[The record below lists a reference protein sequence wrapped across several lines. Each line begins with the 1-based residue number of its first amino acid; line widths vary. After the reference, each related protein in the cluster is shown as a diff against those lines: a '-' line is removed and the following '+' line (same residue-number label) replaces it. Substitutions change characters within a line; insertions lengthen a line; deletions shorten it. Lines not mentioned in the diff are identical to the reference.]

1 MAGISVGGVRW
12 VAKVRMAAIGC
23 GGIAGAHQR
32 GWKEIYAKEPDLV
45 EIVATCDTYRPAA
58 ERYADQVAEYQGKRP
73 EVYDNVVELLRS
85 GRIQAADVCTP
96 HYLHH
101 RVALDCIAADVAV
114 QVEKPSG
121 LTVKATKRM
130 IEAAAARNV
139 LLATAENVR
148 RGPSQRT
155 AWWVLNESGRLGR
168 PQGFFMQTVQYRAPA
183 APSDAPNWHWRAE
196 RTLSGGGWVVD
207 SGAHYMDTV
216 RYLYGNVH
224 SVYGRVEGLQAH
236 PMVRQGLRAFDEQE
250 DYFTATLSFESGVIG
265 QWSRT
270 SVFPG
275 HDWAQCAIYGTRGAI
290 VDPSGD
296 IFHGPHGNAEVRV
309 PGEAPTTLEQLLPA
323 FLATLSAERRQRL
336 FPHDFSDGFTLECYD
351 FAQAV
356 ATGRAP
362 EVSAE
367 VGLQAKAVAFAI
379 YESAATG
386 QAVRVADVL
395 SGKIEVYQRWLNE
408 KWGI

>member
-1 MAGISVGGVRW
+1 M
-12 VAKVRMAAIGC
+12 AKVRLAVIGC
-23 GGIAGAHQR
+23 GGIAGAHLR
-32 GWKEIYAKEPDLV
+32 GWKAIHEQEPDLV
-45 EIVATCDTYRPAA
+45 EIVATCDAHRPSA
-58 ERYADQVAEYQGKRP
+58 ERFADQVAEYQGSRP
-73 EVYDNVVELLRS
+73 EVHSSVGEMLRA
-85 GRIQAADVCTP
+85 GRAQAADVCTP

-101 RVALDCIAADVAV
+101 RVALECIAAGVAV

-130 IEAAAARNV
+130 IEAAARADV

-155 AWWVLNESGRLGR
+155 AWWLLHESDLLGPAR
-168 PQGFFMQTVQYRAPA
+168 GFFMQQVRYESPADPLQAPA
-183 APSDAPNWHWRAE
+183 WHWRAD
-196 RTLSGGGWVVD
+196 RTLSAGGWVVD
-207 SGAHYMDTV
+207 SGAHYMDTI
-216 RYLYGNVH
+216 RYLYGDVH
-224 SVYGRVEGLQAH
+224 SVYGRVEQLRPH
-236 PMVRQGLRAFDEQE
+236 PMRKQGLRAFDEQE
-250 DYFTATLSFESGVIG
+250 DYFTATLNFESGVIG

-275 HDWAQCAIYGTRGAI
+275 HDWAQCAIYAEKGAI

-296 IFHGPHGNAEVRV
+296 IFHGPHGRAEVRV
-309 PGEAPTTLEQLLPA
+309 PGEQPRTLQDLFPA
-323 FLATLSAERRQRL
+323 FLETLDAERRQRL
-336 FPHDFSDGFTLECYD
+336 FPHGFSDGFTLECYD

-356 ATGRAP
+356 ATGREV

-367 VGLQAKAVAFAI
+367 VGLRAKAIAFAI

-386 QAVRVADVL
+386 QAVKVDDVL
-395 SGKIEVYQRWLNE
+395 AGRIEVYQRWLNE

>member
-1 MAGISVGGVRW
+1 M
-12 VAKVRMAAIGC
+12 AKVQVAVVGC

-32 GWKEIYAKEPDLV
+32 GWKAIFEKEPELA
-45 EIVATCDTYRPAA
+45 EIIATCDAHRPSA
-58 ERYADQVAEYQGKRP
+58 ERYADQVAEYQGRRP
-73 EVYDNVVELLRS
+73 EVYASVTEMLKS
-85 GRIQAADVCTP
+85 GRVQAADVCTP

-101 RVALDCIAADVAV
+101 RVALECIAAGVAV

-121 LTVKATKRM
+121 LTVKATKKM
-130 IEAAAARNV
+130 IEAAAHAGV
-139 LLATAENVR
+139 ILATAENVR

-155 AWWVLNESGRLGR
+155 AWWLLNESGQLGR
-168 PQGFFMQTVQYRAPA
+168 ALGFFIQQVRYEAPA
-183 APSDAPNWHWRAE
+183 DPTKAPNWHWRAD
-196 RTLSGGGWVVD
+196 RTLSAGGWVLD
-207 SGAHYMDTV
+207 SGAHFMDTI
-216 RYLYGNVH
+216 RYLYGDVH
-224 SVYGRVEGLQAH
+224 SVYGRVQQLRPH
-236 PMVRQGLRAFDEQE
+236 PMQKQGLRAFDEQE
-250 DYFTATLSFESGVIG
+250 DYFTATINFESGVVG

-275 HDWAQCAIYGTRGAI
+275 HDWVECAIYGSAGAI

-296 IFHGPHGNAEVRV
+296 IFHGPHGQAEVRI
-309 PGEAPTTLEQLLPA
+309 PGREPQALRDIYPQ
-323 FLATLSAERRQRL
+323 FLATLSPERRQRL

-356 ATGRAP
+356 ATGREV

-367 VGLQAKAVAFAI
+367 VGLKAKAIAFGI

-386 QAVRVADVL
+386 QVVRLDDVL

>member
-1 MAGISVGGVRW
+1 MAV
-12 VAKVRMAAIGC
+12 IGC

-130 IEAAAARNV
+130 IEAAAARDV

-168 PQGFFMQTVQYRAPA
+168 PQGFFMETVQYRAPA

-250 DYFTATLSFESGVIG
+250 DYFTATLNFESGVIG

-309 PGEAPTTLEQLLPA
+309 PGEAPATLEQLFPE
-323 FLATLSAERRQRL
+323 FLATLSDERRQRL

-386 QAVRVADVL
+386 QVVRVEDVL